1 MIKNI
6 NINKGSTNIL
16 GLLGVA
22 FVILKLCNVIDWS
35 WLLVTLPFWGIPSI
49 ILLVMIAHI
58 LIVVFKK

>member
-1 MIKNI
+1 MNI
-6 NINKGSTNIL
+6 NNNINKRSTNIL
-16 GLLGVA
+16 GLLGIA